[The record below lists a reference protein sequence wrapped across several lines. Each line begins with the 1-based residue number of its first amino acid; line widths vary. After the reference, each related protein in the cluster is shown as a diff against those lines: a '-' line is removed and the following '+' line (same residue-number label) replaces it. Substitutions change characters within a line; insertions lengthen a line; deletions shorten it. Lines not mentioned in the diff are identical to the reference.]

1 MEWWVSILSA
11 VFAAGG
17 AWMAVRVEL
26 SYLRRDV
33 DRLTRRLDR
42 LEHPGHGFR
51 LPPWDPH
58 E

>member
-1 MEWWVSILSA
+1 MEWWVAILSA

-33 DRLTRRLDR
+33 DRLATRVDR
-42 LEHPGHGFR
+42 LEHPGYGWR
-51 LPPWDPH
+51 P
-58 E
+58 ES